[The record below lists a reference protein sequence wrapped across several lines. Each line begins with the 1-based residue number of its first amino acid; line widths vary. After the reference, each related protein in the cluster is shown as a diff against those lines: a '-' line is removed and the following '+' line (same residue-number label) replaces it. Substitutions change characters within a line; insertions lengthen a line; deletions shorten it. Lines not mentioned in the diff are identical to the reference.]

1 MSAKEKW
8 SILKEILI
16 ETLDKSPYHPRP
28 PWWPLCQTLRW
39 DVLLCWPPWM
49 RQNHVNVWRQ
59 SIHGSRTGIQQCN
72 LQVSSL
78 KTTSST
84 SKAITF
90 CSILLSWDVVGYAF
104 SKTGSYFINFGIFLG
119 IEYLS
124 QTIAA
129 FAEDI
134 LLRGITGRY
143 TERNHQEML
152 ITTTSTLT

>member
-1 MSAKEKW
+1 MAFVSNTKVGRSAMLA
-8 SILKEILI
+8 SLD
-16 ETLDKSPYHPRP
+16 ETNACECLETK
-28 PWWPLCQTLRW
+28 
-39 DVLLCWPPWM
+39 
-49 RQNHVNVWRQ
+49 
-59 SIHGSRTGIQQCN
+59 IHGSRTGIQRCN
-72 LQVSSL
+72 LQVSGL

-90 CSILLSWDVVGYAF
+90 CSILFSWDVLGYAF
-104 SKTGSYFINFGIFLG
+104 LSQGPTLSISRFFEGRIIF
-119 IEYLS
+119 S

-152 ITTTSTLT
+152 LTTTSTLR